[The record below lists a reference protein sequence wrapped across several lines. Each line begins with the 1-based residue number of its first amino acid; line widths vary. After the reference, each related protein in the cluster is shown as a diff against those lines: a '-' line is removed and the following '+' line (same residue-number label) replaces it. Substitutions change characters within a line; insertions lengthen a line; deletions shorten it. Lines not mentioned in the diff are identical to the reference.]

1 MMLVPD
7 PPRGRLQDY
16 RQASADQYGQ
26 FQIRGV
32 APGKYSLVA
41 WLEEPPCDVYDP
53 DGLDACPRRNE
64 DSGDGGCGRRP
75 ELGAHDE
82 GLADPMMARV

>member
-32 APGKYSLVA
+32 APGKYTLVA
-41 WLEEPPCDVYDP
+41 WLEDPPCEVYDP
-53 DGLDACPRRNE
+53 EALDACRAV
-64 DSGDGGCGRRP
+64 
-75 ELGAHDE
+75 GAAVTVDAASDQN
-82 GLADPMMARV
+82 LTLSMKAPPKR

>member
-32 APGKYSLVA
+32 APGKYTLVA
-41 WLEEPPCDVYDP
+41 WLEDPPCDVYDP
-53 DGLDACPRRNE
+53 DGLDACRAVGTAVTVDAASDQNLTLTMKASP
-64 DSGDGGCGRRP
+64 ST
-75 ELGAHDE
+75 LK
-82 GLADPMMARV
+82 ARV